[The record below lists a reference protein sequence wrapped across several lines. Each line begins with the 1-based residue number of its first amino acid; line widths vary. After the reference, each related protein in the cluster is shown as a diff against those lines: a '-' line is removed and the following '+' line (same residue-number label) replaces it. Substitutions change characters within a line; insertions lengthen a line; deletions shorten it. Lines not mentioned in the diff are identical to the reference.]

1 MKVFFDKVFQLEEN
15 YQEILIDEN
24 DFERAIYKEVPKTKQ
39 GINGVVYEDVFVL
52 QPLSYFE
59 VKLRKNTPHNFQ
71 NFQPSF
77 RMLQAGL
84 IISDIHKDHMSVFI
98 YNSTQNYVYIRE
110 NAIIGEIL

>member
-1 MKVFFDKVFQLEEN
+1 MKVFFDKIFQLSEGF
-15 YQEILIDEN
+15 QEILIDEN
-24 DFERAIYKEVPKTKQ
+24 EYERAAYNVVSKTKQ
-39 GINGVVYEDVFVL
+39 SINGIVYEDVFVL

-59 VKLRKNTPHNFQ
+59 VKLRKNTPHSFNT
-71 NFQPSF
+71 FQPSF

-84 IISDIHKDHMSVFI
+84 IISDINRDHMSVFI